1 MSSLSSILLN
11 AKTQNFLI
19 SQATIVNEG
28 KKFVGDV
35 LVADGRIQKVAEKIE
50 VKVDTVIDATG
61 LVLMPGFIDDQV
73 HFRDPGLTSK
83 GDIATESKAAIAGG
97 TTCFMDMP
105 NVKPTTTTIENLEAK
120 YEIGAQKAW
129 TNYSFYFGATNDNL
143 EELKKVNPK
152 NVCGVKVFMGASTG
166 NMLVDREQALRDIFT
181 HSPTLITTH
190 CEDTPMI
197 KAQEEK
203 YKAQYGDDIPMS
215 AHPEIR
221 CREACYKSSSF
232 AIELAKETGADL
244 HVLHLTTAEEMALFE
259 PGPVEGKKIT
269 AEACVHHLWFTEE
282 DYATRGAYIK
292 CNPAIKKQSDRDA
305 IRQAVREGRIDIIAT
320 DHAPHSDEDKQNS
333 YFMAPAGLPQVQQSL
348 TALLDMVHDG
358 VFDIET
364 VVQKIAHNVAI
375 RYQIEDRGYI
385 REGYWADL
393 VLVDMNKPHTD
404 DKAHN
409 LYKCQWS
416 PWEGHTFKS
425 SVVSTIVS
433 GQIKYYQGEF
443 AEFTPGQRL
452 LFNR

>member
-1 MSSLSSILLN
+1 MSQAQLKRI
-11 AKTQNFLI
+11 LI

-28 KKFVGDV
+28 SKCVGDV
-35 LVADGRIQKVAEKIE
+35 LIADGRIVKVATKIDE
-50 VKVDTVIDATG
+50 QADQIIDAKG
-61 LVLMPGFIDDQV
+61 LTLLPGMIDDQV

-83 GDIATESKAAIAGG
+83 GDIATESKAAVAGG
-97 TTCFMDMP
+97 TTTFMDMP

-120 YEIGAQKAW
+120 YQIGSEKAW

-143 EELKKVNPK
+143 EELKQVNP
-152 NVCGVKVFMGASTG
+152 NTVCGVKVFMGASTG

-181 HSPTLITTH
+181 YSPTLITTH

-197 KAQEEK
+197 KAQEDKFRE
-203 YKAQYGDDIPMS
+203 QYGEDIPMS

-232 AIELAKETGADL
+232 AIDLAKETGADL

-282 DYATRGAYIK
+282 DYEARGTYIK

-305 IRQAVREGRIDIIAT
+305 IRQAVKEGRIDIIAT
-320 DHAPHSDEDKQNS
+320 DHAPHTNEEKQNS

-348 TALLDMVHDG
+348 SALLDMVHDG

-364 VVQKIAHNVAI
+364 VVQKTAHNVAI

-393 VLVDMNKPHTD
+393 VLVDMNKPHID

-409 LYKCQWS
+409 LYKCHWS

-433 GQIKYYQGEF
+433 GELKYHQGEF
-443 AEFTPGQRL
+443 SDFTPGHRL
-452 LFNR
+452 LFNRR

>member
-1 MSSLSSILLN
+1 MSKISSNLSNECSQSILI
-11 AKTQNFLI
+11 T
-19 SQATIVNEG
+19 QATIVNEG
-28 KKFVGDV
+28 NQFVGDV
-35 LVADGRIQKVAEKIE
+35 LVADGRIQKIADKIDMNAD
-50 VKVDTVIDATG
+50 KIIDAKG
-61 LVLMPGFIDDQV
+61 LMLLPGFIDDQV

-97 TTCFMDMP
+97 TTSFMDMP

-120 YEIGAQKAW
+120 YQIGAQKAW
-129 TNYSFYFGATNDNL
+129 TNFSFYFGATNDNL
-143 EELKKVNPK
+143 EELKKVNPS
-152 NVCGVKVFMGASTG
+152 NVCGVKIFMGASTG

-203 YKAQYGDDIPMS
+203 YREQYGEDIPMS

-232 AIELAKETGADL
+232 AVNLAKETGADL
-244 HVLHLTTAEEMALFE
+244 HILHLTTAEEMELFE

-282 DYATRGAYIK
+282 DYATHGTYIK

-320 DHAPHSDEDKQNS
+320 DHAPHTDEEKQNK

-348 TALLDMVHDG
+348 CALLDMVHDN

-364 VVQKIAHNVAI
+364 VVQKTSHNVAI

-393 VLVDMNKPHTD
+393 VLVDMNKPHID
-404 DKAHN
+404 DKEHN

-425 SVVSTIVS
+425 SVISTIVS
-433 GQIKYYQGEF
+433 GELKYHQGEF
-443 AEFTPGQRL
+443 AEFTPGHRL
-452 LFNR
+452 LFKR

>member
-1 MSSLSSILLN
+1 MSQAQLKRI
-11 AKTQNFLI
+11 LI
-19 SQATIVNEG
+19 SQATIINEG
-28 KKFVGDV
+28 SKCVGDV
-35 LVADGRIQKVAEKIE
+35 LIADGRIVKVATKIDE
-50 VKVDTVIDATG
+50 QADQIIDAKG
-61 LVLMPGFIDDQV
+61 LTLLPGMIDDQV

-83 GDIATESKAAIAGG
+83 GDIATESKAAVAGG
-97 TTCFMDMP
+97 TTTFMDMP

-120 YEIGAQKAW
+120 YQIGSEKAW

-143 EELKKVNPK
+143 EELKQVNP
-152 NVCGVKVFMGASTG
+152 NTVCGVKVFMGASTG

-181 HSPTLITTH
+181 YSPTLITTH

-197 KAQEEK
+197 KAQEDKFRE
-203 YKAQYGDDIPMS
+203 QYGEDIPMS

-232 AIELAKETGADL
+232 AIDLAKETGADL

-282 DYATRGAYIK
+282 DYEARGTYIK

-305 IRQAVREGRIDIIAT
+305 IRQAVKEGRIDIIAT
-320 DHAPHSDEDKQNS
+320 DHAPHTNEEKQNS

-348 TALLDMVHDG
+348 SALLDMVHDG

-364 VVQKIAHNVAI
+364 VVQKTAHNVAI

-393 VLVDMNKPHTD
+393 VLVDMNKPHID

-409 LYKCQWS
+409 LYKCHWS

-433 GQIKYYQGEF
+433 GELKYHQGEF
-443 AEFTPGQRL
+443 SDFTPGHRL
-452 LFNR
+452 LFNRR

>member
-1 MSSLSSILLN
+1 MSQPQLKRI
-11 AKTQNFLI
+11 LI

-28 KKFVGDV
+28 SKMVGDV
-35 LVADGRIQKVAEKIE
+35 LISDGRIAKVAPKIDE
-50 VKVDTVIDATG
+50 PADQVIDATG
-61 LVLMPGFIDDQV
+61 LTLLPGMIDDQV

-83 GDIATESKAAIAGG
+83 GDIATESKAAVAGG
-97 TTCFMDMP
+97 TTSFMDMP

-120 YEIGAQKAW
+120 YQIGSQKAW
-129 TNYSFYFGATNDNL
+129 TNYSFYFGATNDNI
-143 EELKKVNPK
+143 EELKQVNP
-152 NVCGVKVFMGASTG
+152 NTVCGVKVFMGASTG

-181 HSPTLITTH
+181 YSPTLITTH

-197 KAQEEK
+197 KAQEDKYREK
-203 YKAQYGDDIPMS
+203 YGEDVPMS

-232 AIELAKETGADL
+232 AVELAKETGADL

-282 DYATRGAYIK
+282 DYATRGSYIK

-320 DHAPHSDEDKQNS
+320 DHAPHTDEEKQNS

-348 TALLDMVHDG
+348 SALLDMVHEG
-358 VFDIET
+358 VFDLET
-364 VVQKIAHNVAI
+364 VVQKTAHNVAI
-375 RYQIEDRGYI
+375 RYQIADRGYI
-385 REGYWADL
+385 REGYWADI

-425 SVVSTIVS
+425 SVISTIVS
-433 GQIKYYQGEF
+433 GELKYYQGEF
-443 AEFTPGQRL
+443 AEFTPGHRL
-452 LFNR
+452 LFNRR

>member
-1 MSSLSSILLN
+1 MSPISQTNSI
-11 AKTQNFLI
+11 LI

-28 KKFVGDV
+28 KQFVGDV
-35 LVADGRIQKVAEKIE
+35 LIADGRIKQVAAKI
-50 VKVDTVIDATG
+50 DTPADKTIDAQG
-61 LVLMPGFIDDQV
+61 LLLLPGFIDDQV
-73 HFRDPGLTSK
+73 HFRDPGLTAK
-83 GDIATESKAAIAGG
+83 GDIATESKAAVAGG
-97 TTCFMDMP
+97 TTTFMEMP
-105 NVKPTTTTIENLEAK
+105 NTKPTTTTIENLEAK
-120 YEIGAQKAW
+120 YQIGSEKAW

-143 EELKKVNPK
+143 EELKQVNPR
-152 NVCGVKVFMGASTG
+152 NVCGVKIFMGASTG

-197 KAQEEK
+197 QAQEAKYREK
-203 YKAQYGDDIPMS
+203 YGEDVPIE

-232 AIELAKETGADL
+232 AVQLAKETGADL
-244 HVLHLTTAEEMALFE
+244 HILHLTTAEEMELFE

-269 AEACVHHLWFTEE
+269 AEACTHHLWFTDA
-282 DYATRGAYIK
+282 DYATRGTYIK

-305 IRQAVREGRIDIIAT
+305 IRQAVIDGRIDIIAT
-320 DHAPHSDEDKQNS
+320 DHAPHTDAEKQNK
-333 YFMAPAGLPQVQQSL
+333 YFAAPAGLPQVQQSL
-348 TALLDMVHDG
+348 SALLDMVHDG

-364 VVQKIAHNVAI
+364 VVQKTSHNVAI

-385 REGYWADL
+385 REGYWADI

-404 DKAHN
+404 TKEDN

-425 SVVSTIVS
+425 SVISTIVS
-433 GQIKYYQGEF
+433 GELKYHQGQF

>member
-1 MSSLSSILLN
+1 MTATPHSIL
-11 AKTQNFLI
+11 I
-19 SQATIVNEG
+19 VQATIVNEG
-28 KKFVGDV
+28 QQWVGDV
-35 LVADGRIQKVAEKIE
+35 LVKEGRIVEIAEHIVAEA
-50 VKVDTVIDATG
+50 DQVIDAKG
-61 LVLMPGFIDDQV
+61 LMLLPGMIDDQV
-73 HFRDPGLTSK
+73 HFRDPGLTAK
-83 GDIATESKAAIAGG
+83 GDIASESKAAIAGG
-97 TTCFMDMP
+97 TTTFMDMP

-120 YEIGAQKAW
+120 YQIGAEKAW
-129 TNYSFYFGATNDNL
+129 SNYSFYFGATNDNL
-143 EELKKVNPK
+143 DELKQVNPR

-197 KAQEEK
+197 IAQEEIYRAK
-203 YKAQYGDDIPMS
+203 YGDDIP
-215 AHPEIR
+215 AFEHPNIR

-232 AIELAKETGADL
+232 AVQLAQETGADL
-244 HVLHLTTAEEMALFE
+244 HVLHLTTAEEMELFE

-269 AEACVHHLWFTEE
+269 AEACVHHLWFTED
-282 DYATRGAYIK
+282 DYVTKGHYIK

-305 IRQAVREGRIDIIAT
+305 IRQAVRDGRIDIIAT
-320 DHAPHSDEDKQNS
+320 DHAPHSESEKNNP
-333 YFMAPAGLPQVQQSL
+333 YFSAPAGLPQVQQSIP
-348 TALLDMVHDG
+348 ALLDMVHDG

-364 VVQKIAHNVAI
+364 IVQKTAHNVAI
-375 RYQIEDRGYI
+375 RYQIEERGYI

-393 VLVDMNKPHTD
+393 ILVDMNKPHTD

-425 SVVSTIVS
+425 SIMSTIVS
-433 GQIKYYQGEF
+433 GELKYHQGQF
-443 AEFTPGQRL
+443 AEFTPGKRV

>member
-1 MSSLSSILLN
+1 MTTTSSSI
-11 AKTQNFLI
+11 LI

-28 KKFVGDV
+28 KQWVGDV
-35 LVADGRIQKVAEKIE
+35 LIKDGRIIEVSEKITAPA
-50 VKVDTVIDATG
+50 DQVIDAQG
-61 LVLMPGFIDDQV
+61 LLLLPGMIDDQV
-73 HFRDPGLTSK
+73 HFRDPGLTAK
-83 GDIATESKAAIAGG
+83 GDISTESKAALAGG
-97 TTCFMDMP
+97 TTSFMDMP

-120 YEIGAQKAW
+120 YQIGAEKAW

-143 EELKKVNPK
+143 DELKRVNPR
-152 NVCGVKVFMGASTG
+152 NVCGVKIFMGASTG

-197 KAQEEK
+197 QAQEALYRER
-203 YKAQYGDDIPMS
+203 YGEDVP
-215 AHPEIR
+215 AAEHPNIR

-232 AIELAKETGADL
+232 AVTLAKETGADL
-244 HVLHLTTAEEMALFE
+244 HILHLTTAEEMSLFE

-269 AEACVHHLWFTEE
+269 AEACVHHLWFSEE
-282 DYATRGAYIK
+282 DYATKGHYIK
-292 CNPAIKKQSDRDA
+292 CNPAIKKRSDREA
-305 IRQAVREGRIDIIAT
+305 IRQAVRDGRIDIIAT
-320 DHAPHSDEDKQNS
+320 DHAPHTEAEKHNP
-333 YFMAPAGLPQVQQSL
+333 YFTAPAGLPQVQQSL
-348 TALLDMVHDG
+348 SALLDMVHDG
-358 VFDIET
+358 VFDLET
-364 VVQKIAHNVAI
+364 IVQKTAHNVAI

-425 SVVSTIVS
+425 SVISTIVS
-433 GQIKYYQGEF
+433 GELKYHQGEF
-443 AEFTPGQRL
+443 AEFSPGHRL

>member
-35 LVADGRIQKVAEKIE
+35 LVADGRIQKIAEKIE
-50 VKVDTVIDATG
+50 VKVDAVIDATG

-143 EELKKVNPK
+143 DELKKVNPK
-152 NVCGVKVFMGASTG
+152 NVCGVKIFMGASTG

-197 KAQEEK
+197 KVQEEK

-282 DYATRGAYIK
+282 DYATKGAYIK

-305 IRQAVREGRIDIIAT
+305 IRQAVKEGRIDIIAT

-364 VVQKIAHNVAI
+364 IVQKIAHNVAI

>member
-1 MSSLSSILLN
+1 MNAALNSILI
-11 AKTQNFLI
+11 T
-19 SQATIVNEG
+19 QATIVNEG
-28 KKFVGDV
+28 KSWVGDV
-35 LVADGRIQKVAEKIE
+35 LIRNGRIAEIAE
-50 VKVDTVIDATG
+50 HITQSADRVIDASG
-61 LVLMPGFIDDQV
+61 LTLLPGFIDDQV
-73 HFRDPGLTSK
+73 HFRDPGLTAK
-83 GDIATESKAAIAGG
+83 GDISTESKAALAGG
-97 TTCFMDMP
+97 TTTFMDMP

-120 YEIGAQKAW
+120 YQIGAQKSW
-129 TNYSFYFGATNDNL
+129 INYSFYFGATNDNL
-143 EELKKVNPK
+143 DELKQVDPSK
-152 NVCGVKVFMGASTG
+152 VCGVKIFMGASTG
-166 NMLVDREQALRDIFT
+166 NMLVDREKALRDIFT

-197 KAQEEK
+197 QAQEAK
-203 YKAQYGDDIPMS
+203 YREQYGEDVPMQ
-215 AHPEIR
+215 AHPDIR

-232 AIELAKETGADL
+232 AVQLAKETGADL
-244 HVLHLTTAEEMALFE
+244 HVLHLTTADEMALFE

-269 AEACVHHLWFTEE
+269 AEACVHHLWFSDE
-282 DYATRGAYIK
+282 DYASKGTFIK
-292 CNPAIKKQSDRDA
+292 CNPAIKSVSDREA
-305 IRQAVREGRIDIIAT
+305 IRQAVRDGRIDIIAT
-320 DHAPHSDEDKQNS
+320 DHAPHTEAEKNNK
-333 YFMAPAGLPQVQQSL
+333 YFTAPAGLPQVQQSL
-348 TALLDMVHDG
+348 SALLDMVHDG
-358 VFDIET
+358 VFDLHT

-433 GQIKYYQGEF
+433 GELKYHQGQF

>member
-1 MSSLSSILLN
+1 MSQSQLKRI
-11 AKTQNFLI
+11 LI

-28 KKFVGDV
+28 SKMVGDV
-35 LVADGRIQKVAEKIE
+35 LIADGRIAKVAPKIDE
-50 VKVDTVIDATG
+50 PADQVIDAQG
-61 LVLMPGFIDDQV
+61 LTLLPGVIDDQV

-83 GDIATESKAAIAGG
+83 GDISTESKAAVAGG
-97 TTCFMDMP
+97 TTSFMDMP

-120 YEIGAQKAW
+120 YQIGSEKAW
-129 TNYSFYFGATNDNL
+129 TNYSFYFGATNDNI
-143 EELKKVNPK
+143 EELKQVNP
-152 NVCGVKVFMGASTG
+152 NTVCGVKVFMGASTG

-181 HSPTLITTH
+181 YSPTLITTH

-197 KAQEEK
+197 KAQEDKYREK
-203 YKAQYGDDIPMS
+203 YGEDIPMS

-232 AIELAKETGADL
+232 AVELAKETGADL

-269 AEACVHHLWFTEE
+269 AEACVHHLWFTDE
-282 DYATRGAYIK
+282 DYATRGTYIK

-320 DHAPHSDEDKQNS
+320 DHAPHTDEEKQNS

-348 TALLDMVHDG
+348 SALLDMVHEG
-358 VFDIET
+358 VFDLET
-364 VVQKIAHNVAI
+364 VVQKTAHNVAI
-375 RYQIEDRGYI
+375 RYQIQDRGYI
-385 REGYWADL
+385 REGYWADI

-425 SVVSTIVS
+425 SVISTIVS
-433 GQIKYYQGEF
+433 GELKYHQGQF
-443 AEFTPGQRL
+443 ADFTPGHRL
-452 LFNR
+452 LFNRR

>member
-1 MSSLSSILLN
+1 MSRPLKSILI
-11 AKTQNFLI
+11 T
-19 SQATIVNEG
+19 QATMVNEG
-28 KKFVGDV
+28 QQQVVDV
-35 LVADGRIQKVAEKIE
+35 LIEQGRIAKIAAHIDAVADQ
-50 VKVDTVIDATG
+50 VIDACG
-61 LVLMPGFIDDQV
+61 LMLLPGFIDDQV

-83 GDIATESKAAIAGG
+83 GDIATESKAALAGG
-97 TTCFMDMP
+97 TTSFMDMP
-105 NVKPTTTTIENLEAK
+105 NVKPTTTNIKNLEDK
-120 YEIGAQKAW
+120 YQIGAEKAW

-143 EELKKVNPK
+143 EELKRVNPR
-152 NVCGVKVFMGASTG
+152 NVCGVKIFMGASTG
-166 NMLVDREQALRDIFT
+166 NMLVDDEQALRDIFIN
-181 HSPTLITTH
+181 SPTLIATH

-197 KAQEEK
+197 LAQEEK
-203 YKAQYGDDIPMS
+203 YREKYGDDIPMS

-232 AIELAKETGADL
+232 AIQLAKETGADL

-269 AEACVHHLWFTEE
+269 AEACVHHLWFSEE
-282 DYATRGAYIK
+282 DYETQGAYIK
-292 CNPAIKKQSDRDA
+292 CNPAIKKQSDREA

-333 YFMAPAGLPQVQQSL
+333 YFMAPAGLPQVQKSVV
-348 TALLDMVHDG
+348 ALLDMVHDG

-375 RYQIEDRGYI
+375 RYQIEDRGFI

-393 VLVDMNKPHTD
+393 TLVDMNKPHTD
-404 DKAHN
+404 NKEDN

-425 SVVSTIVS
+425 TIESTIVS
-433 GQIKYYQGEF
+433 GELKYHQGKF
-443 AEFTPGQRL
+443 ADFSAGHRL

>member
-1 MSSLSSILLN
+1 MTQSSSSNNRI
-11 AKTQNFLI
+11 LI

-28 KKFVGDV
+28 KQFVADV
-35 LVADGRIQKVAEKIE
+35 LVEDGRIQKIAEKIDAE
-50 VKVDTVIDATG
+50 AEQIIDAKG
-61 LVLMPGFIDDQV
+61 LMLLPGMIDDQV
-73 HFRDPGLTSK
+73 HFRDPGLTAK
-83 GDIATESKAAIAGG
+83 GDISTESKAAVAGG
-97 TTCFMDMP
+97 TTSFMDMP
-105 NVKPTTTTIENLEAK
+105 NVKPTTTTLENLDAK
-120 YEIGAQKAW
+120 YQIGAEKAW
-129 TNYSFYFGATNDNL
+129 TNYSFYFGATNDNI
-143 EELKKVNPK
+143 EELKKVNPR

-181 HSPTLITTH
+181 YSPTLITTH

-197 KAQEEK
+197 KEQEAKYREK
-203 YKAQYGDDIPMS
+203 YGEDIPMS

-232 AIELAKETGADL
+232 AVQLAKETGADL

-269 AEACVHHLWFTEE
+269 AEACVHHLWFTED
-282 DYATRGAYIK
+282 DYATRGTYIK

-305 IRQAVREGRIDIIAT
+305 IRQAVKEGRIDIIAT
-320 DHAPHSDEDKQNS
+320 DHAPHTDVEKQNK
-333 YFMAPAGLPQVQQSL
+333 YFTAPAGLPQVQQSL
-348 TALLDMVHDG
+348 SALLDMVHEG

-364 VVQKIAHNVAI
+364 VVQKTSHNVAI

-425 SVVSTIVS
+425 SVISTIVS
-433 GQIKYYQGEF
+433 GVLKYHQGEF
-443 AEFTPGQRL
+443 SEFSAGQRL

>member
-1 MSSLSSILLN
+1 MSKFSNTHSQQL
-11 AKTQNFLI
+11 LI

-28 KKFVGDV
+28 KQFVGDV
-35 LVADGRIQKVAEKIE
+35 LIENGRIQKIAPKIE
-50 VKVDTVIDATG
+50 VGADKVIDASG
-61 LVLMPGFIDDQV
+61 LMLLPGMIDDQV

-83 GDIATESKAAIAGG
+83 GDIATESKAAVAGG
-97 TTCFMDMP
+97 TTSFMDMP

-120 YEIGAQKAW
+120 YQIGAEKAW

-143 EELKKVNPK
+143 EELKQVNPK
-152 NVCGVKVFMGASTG
+152 NVCGVKIFMGASTG

-181 HSPTLITTH
+181 YSPTLITTH

-203 YKAQYGDDIPMS
+203 YREQYGENIPMS

-232 AIELAKETGADL
+232 AVQLAKETGADL
-244 HVLHLTTAEEMALFE
+244 HILHLTTAEEMALFE

-282 DYATRGAYIK
+282 DYETRGTYIK
-292 CNPAIKKQSDRDA
+292 CNPAIKKMSDREA

-320 DHAPHSDEDKQNS
+320 DHAPHTDEEKQNS

-348 TALLDMVHDG
+348 SALLDMVHDG
-358 VFDIET
+358 VFDLET
-364 VVQKIAHNVAI
+364 IVQKTAHNVAI

-393 VLVDMNKPHTD
+393 VLVDMNKPHVD

-425 SVVSTIVS
+425 SVISTIVS
-433 GQIKYYQGEF
+433 GELKYHQGEF
-443 AEFTPGQRL
+443 ADFTPGHRL
-452 LFNR
+452 LFDR

>member
-1 MSSLSSILLN
+1 MTQ
-11 AKTQNFLI
+11 AKQTILI

-28 KKFVGDV
+28 KRFVADV
-35 LVADGRIQKVAEKIE
+35 LVESGRIKRVADKIE
-50 VKVDTVIDATG
+50 AAADQVIDATG
-61 LVLMPGFIDDQV
+61 LMLLPGMIDDQV
-73 HFRDPGLTSK
+73 HFRDPGLTAK
-83 GDIATESKAAIAGG
+83 GDIATESKAAVAGG
-97 TTCFMDMP
+97 TTSFMDMP

-120 YEIGAQKAW
+120 YQIGAEKAW

-143 EELKKVNPK
+143 EELKQVNPR
-152 NVCGVKVFMGASTG
+152 NVCGVKIFMGASTG

-203 YKAQYGDDIPMS
+203 YREQYGDDVPMS

-232 AIELAKETGADL
+232 AVDLAKETGADL
-244 HVLHLTTAEEMALFE
+244 HILHLTTAEEMALFE

-269 AEACVHHLWFTEE
+269 AEACVHHLWFSEE
-282 DYATRGAYIK
+282 DYATKGTYIK
-292 CNPAIKKQSDRDA
+292 CNPAIKKQSDREA
-305 IRQAVREGRIDIIAT
+305 IRQAVRDGRIDIIAT
-320 DHAPHSDEDKQNS
+320 DHAPHTDAEKQNK
-333 YFMAPAGLPQVQQSL
+333 YFTAPAGLPQVQQSL
-348 TALLDMVHDG
+348 SALLDMVHDG
-358 VFDIET
+358 VFDLET
-364 VVQKIAHNVAI
+364 VVQKTAHNVAI
-375 RYQIEDRGYI
+375 RYQIEDRGFI

-404 DKAHN
+404 DKEHN

-425 SVVSTIVS
+425 SVISTFVS
-433 GQIKYYQGEF
+433 GELKYHQGEF
-443 AEFTPGQRL
+443 ADFTPGQRL